1 MTSPAEQPT
10 GARMAAAF
18 KRCDW
23 CNGFASDVRTVAATD
38 QGSGP
43 QQPPLSACPRHREQH
58 GLTPLVGQS

>member
-1 MTSPAEQPT
+1 MATPAEQPV

-23 CNGFASDVRTVAATD
+23 CDGFASDVRAVAAAD

-43 QQPPLSACPRHREQH
+43 QQPSLSACPRHRKQH
-58 GLTPLVGQS
+58 GLTPLDGQS